1 MIRPMKPTINPPVSP
16 PGPGFA
22 SGPQTPRKLPAASA
36 QKSPVQ
42 NQITTPALSGARDEP
57 GGLPRPM

>member
-1 MIRPMKPTINPPVSP
+1 MKPTISPPVSP
-16 PGPGFA
+16 PGPGLA
-22 SGPQTPRKLPAASA
+22 SGPQTARKQPTASA

-42 NQITTPALSGARDEP
+42 NQITTPAFDGGRDEP